1 MRVEEFVSGGK
12 SKIFANPPPVIQV
25 PSRQYPVTTHFSKR
39 TDVVDYIGQAYKK
52 ILSIQMTKNLN
63 SSIVVVSQDF
73 DIKEIDEAFKMDG
86 QTDSDEYDHLKP

>member
-1 MRVEEFVSGGK
+1 MLW
-12 SKIFANPPPVIQV
+12 
-25 PSRQYPVTTHFSKR
+25 TTF
-39 TDVVDYIGQAYKK
+39 GQAYKK